1 VKRKLKEIMSV
12 VFNESIEE
20 IKPDCSF
27 EKFEKWDSLAHL
39 NLIIAIEESF
49 NIKLSN
55 EEVEEAASFNSIIEI
70 LRNKNI
76 T

>member
-1 VKRKLKEIMSV
+1 MSV

-55 EEVEEAASFNSIIEI
+55 EEVE
-70 LRNKNI
+70 
-76 T
+76 